1 MNPAHEIAAEVEA
14 PELTGA
20 VADSDHKS
28 DEHASLEDFQPTVDQ
43 RRPVED
49 LHNLLLRISHHLD
62 YETSERSTIYYRLL
76 AIDGQTKAI
85 LSQTKRRAL
94 RRFASYLVAICIGVA
109 GTFAWQSYGEA
120 TKQIIATRAPELGW
134 SPEVKQTIASW
145 AQQLGWKP
153 LVDPEIT
160 AVRLSVPEQHA
171 SLIAQTVQ
179 DTVAPKAPVA
189 ASLDPEQLQQITG
202 SMTALRQTVEQLA
215 AGQDQMAREITR
227 LHAADLEILQRI
239 PASPPQ
245 PPPARKPMPI
255 PLPSSRTPAVPR

>member
-14 PELTGA
+14 TELTGA
-20 VADSDHKS
+20 VADSDYKS
-28 DEHASLEDFQPTVDQ
+28 DERTSLEDFQRASDQ

-76 AIDGQTKAI
+76 AIDGQSKTI
-85 LSQTKRRAL
+85 IDQTKKRAL

-120 TKQIIATRAPELGW
+120 TKQIIATKAPELGW
-134 SPEVKQTIASW
+134 SPEVKQMIASW
-145 AQQLGWKP
+145 VQQLGWNP

-160 AVRLSVPEQHA
+160 AV
-171 SLIAQTVQ
+171 AQTAQ
-179 DTVAPKAPVA
+179 ETVAPKVPVA

-202 SMTALRQTVEQLA
+202 SLTVLRQTVEQLA

-239 PASPPQ
+239 PAPSPQ
-245 PPPARKPMPI
+245 PPTAPARKPMPV
-255 PLPSSRTPAVPR
+255 PLPSSRTPIVPR